1 MKIEARSVKHWHSR
15 ERCDCLITA
24 AGLSS
29 RMGAWK
35 LMLPYR
41 QSTILD
47 ESLKNALVLCDR
59 VILVVGHRAD
69 ELISRYANHPRIRLV
84 HNHDYAQGLGSS
96 IRAGLAACSSDHL
109 FVSHG
114 DLPCIPRGVPHA
126 LAGAGDETLFPSYQG
141 KLATPC
147 CCPEPLPGRW
157 RRHRHRVRCAA
168 GCWRIPTVSSR
179 CRAPPSCRM
188 WIPRSAIR
196 HCWQTKHSSAELV
209 GWQRLARPCFMFYP
223 LSNPL
228 SGADSGRYHPGR
240 PDNGGGCSL
249 YQTDSTPRQSEIIF

>member
-1 MKIEARSVKHWHSR
+1 MGNEIAMATTDENRGAVSEKHWHSR

-69 ELISRYANHPRIRLV
+69 ELISRYANHPRILLV

-114 DLPCIPRGVPHA
+114 DLPCIPPEVYRTLWQA
-126 LAGAGDETLFPSYQG
+126 RGDETLFPSYQG
-141 KLATPC
+141 EAGHPVLLPRALAMALAAAPAQGSVRRWLLAHPHRFIEVQSAAILQDVDTP
-147 CCPEPLPGRW
+147 ERYQAL
-157 RRHRHRVRCAA
+157 
-168 GCWRIPTVSSR
+168 
-179 CRAPPSCRM
+179 
-188 WIPRSAIR
+188 
-196 HCWQTKHSSAELV
+196 
-209 GWQRLARPCFMFYP
+209 LANEAFER
-223 LSNPL
+223 
-228 SGADSGRYHPGR
+228 
-240 PDNGGGCSL
+240 
-249 YQTDSTPRQSEIIF
+249 